1 MTGSERTR
9 VRFPVPAG
17 WTLLPKRPEDLTT
30 EWIEESL
37 PEGTG
42 AADIERVRQ
51 RAAELLQSTQ
61 RDGHPHLNRFAFIT
75 LQEPAGVRA
84 YLETDATIASDG
96 DFERSLDLAR
106 NAVTGPSS
114 FRREVLDAPVGT
126 TPTVA
131 IGELLVMGTEAEPTR
146 MQELFTAELFPPE
159 SGIALHLMLMTPDLA
174 RFGDLV
180 AYGYR
185 LAATMEVAA
194 EPDAPSAPHV

>member
-1 MTGSERTR
+1 MTVSERTR
-9 VRFPVPAG
+9 VRFPVPDG
-17 WTLLPKRPEDLTT
+17 WTLLPKHPEDLTT
-30 EWIEESL
+30 QWIEESL
-37 PEGTG
+37 PEGTD

-51 RAAELLQSTQ
+51 RAAELLQATQ
-61 RDGHPHLNRFAFIT
+61 REGHPHLNRFAFIT

-84 YLETDATIASDG
+84 YLETDAVVARDG

-106 NAVTGPSS
+106 NAVTGATS
-114 FRREVLDAPVGT
+114 FRREVLDTPIGT

-131 IGELLVMGTEAEPTR
+131 IGELVVMGTEAEPTR

-159 SGIALHLMLMTPDLA
+159 SGVALHLTLMTPDLA

-180 AYGYR
+180 QYGYQ

-194 EPDAPSAPHV
+194 EPDAPSGTHV